1 MLKVHPKT
9 IAVMNTL
16 IKPSDAHWQALWE
29 RRCDALYKANIT
41 ARYHRR
47 RQRFFDLLDKATKA
61 ATVLLGASLLGESV
75 KQHLPLAASAIS
87 GLGLLALVFGYG
99 DRKQTHKELA
109 EAALQLVARIEEV
122 PTALLTDALTT
133 QWLADHS
140 RLNSREPPA
149 LKTLVILCER
159 EQAAAN
165 GHPNHVPLPAWPKRL
180 LANWL

>member
-1 MLKVHPKT
+1 
-9 IAVMNTL
+9 MNTVTT
-16 IKPSDAHWQALWE
+16 PSDEHWQTLWT

-75 KQHLPLAASAIS
+75 KAHLPLVASAIS

-99 DRKQTHKELA
+99 DRKQAHKELA
-109 EAALQLVARIEEV
+109 EAALQLIARIEEV
-122 PTALLTDALTT
+122 PTANLTDALTT

-159 EQAAAN
+159 EQATAN
-165 GHPNHVPLPAWPKRL
+165 GHPQHVPLPSWHKRV
-180 LANWL
+180 LADWVA